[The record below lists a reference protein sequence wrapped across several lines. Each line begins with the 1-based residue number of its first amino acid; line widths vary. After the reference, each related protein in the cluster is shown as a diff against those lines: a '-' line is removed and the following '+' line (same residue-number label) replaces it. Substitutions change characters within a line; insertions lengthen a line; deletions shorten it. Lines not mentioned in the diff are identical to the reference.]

1 MVVVVLAVIG
11 VSLWRGSKL
20 GAADAQKIQDRADD
34 PVQANAAVYKDQLR
48 DLEKEYVLGNLNS
61 EELQIARDELA
72 RRLLED
78 VGGDTTSAEHS
89 LAISRE
95 ETFVEAHEHAQIVK
109 PKPATCWRAPWVLV
123 MSFVFLV
130 PVAAMLMYAVMGQPL
145 ALNPAALQAEAEQGS
160 DISPEK
166 MTEMATALMRRLQD
180 EPNQVDGWV
189 MLARVQRAREHFDE
203 SDEAFRKALA
213 LSKDDNLAIEH
224 AEVLAQK
231 NQGSFA
237 GQPWAIIQ
245 RVLTADP
252 QHLNALLLAG
262 SASYTELNYRS
273 ALRFWERARE
283 VVEPNSPDAPELDRA
298 IAQTREKM
306 GLPAAPPRS
315 NVMANALGQPN
326 TNSTTNGAAVNANST
341 GAPNSQVST
350 IRITGRVSVI
360 KELADKV
367 APSDTVFVFATPVSG
382 SRMPLAI
389 VRTTAD
395 KLPFDFVLDDS
406 TSMNPAA
413 KLSSMTEVTVK
424 VRISKSGQAIAQP
437 GDLGVSL
444 TPVKLGTSGLNLMV
458 REPLK

>member
-1 MVVVVLAVIG
+1 VNPTLIFLLSALAMVFVVLTVIC
-11 VSLWRGSKL
+11 VSLWRGSQL
-20 GAADAQKIQDRADD
+20 GADASHQAQENADD
-34 PVQANAAVYKDQLR
+34 PVQANAAVYKDQIH
-48 DLEKEYVLGNLNS
+48 DLEKEYVLGNLSS
-61 EELQIARDELA
+61 EELQIAKDELA
-72 RRLLED
+72 RRLLDD
-78 VGGDTTSAEHS
+78 VGDTT
-89 LAISRE
+89 
-95 ETFVEAHEHAQIVK
+95 QITK
-109 PKPATCWRAPWVLV
+109 STPQAWRAPWIWV
-123 MSFVFLV
+123 MGFVFLV
-130 PVAAMLMYAVMGQPL
+130 PVAASVMYAVMGQPL

-180 EPNQVDGWV
+180 EPNQIDGWI

-231 NQGSFA
+231 NQGNFA

-262 SASYTELNYRS
+262 SASYSELNYRS

-283 VVEPNSPDAPELDRA
+283 VVEPASPDAPELDRA

-306 GLPAAPPRS
+306 GLPSAPTRS
-315 NVMANALGQPN
+315 NAMANAPTSQSA
-326 TNSTTNGAAVNANST
+326 TSSVGASNNQASSA
-341 GAPNSQVST
+341 
-350 IRITGRVSVI
+350 RISGRVSVI

-367 APSDTVFVFATPVSG
+367 APTDTVFVFATPVSG

-413 KLSSMTEVTVK
+413 KLSSMAEVTVK
-424 VRISKSGQAIAQP
+424 VRISKSGQAMAQP

-444 TPVKLGTSGLNLMV
+444 TPVKLGSSGLNLMV
-458 REPLK
+458 REPLQ

>member
-1 MVVVVLAVIG
+1 VNPTLIFLLSALAMVVVVLTVIC
-11 VSLWRGSKL
+11 VSLWRGSQL
-20 GAADAQKIQDRADD
+20 GADASHQAQENADD
-34 PVQANAAVYKDQLR
+34 PVQANAAVYKDQIH
-48 DLEKEYVLGNLNS
+48 DLEKEYVLGNLSS
-61 EELQIARDELA
+61 EELQIAKDELA
-72 RRLLED
+72 RRLLDD
-78 VGGDTTSAEHS
+78 VGDT
-89 LAISRE
+89 
-95 ETFVEAHEHAQIVK
+95 AQITK
-109 PKPATCWRAPWVLV
+109 STPQAWRAPWIWV
-123 MSFVFLV
+123 MGFVFLV
-130 PVAAMLMYAVMGQPL
+130 PVAASVMYAVMGQPL

-180 EPNQVDGWV
+180 EPNQVDGWI

-203 SDEAFRKALA
+203 SDEAFKKALA

-231 NQGSFA
+231 NQGYFA

-262 SASYTELNYRS
+262 SASYSELNYRS

-283 VVEPNSPDAPELDRA
+283 VVEPASPDAPELDRA

-306 GLPAAPPRS
+306 GLPSAPTRS
-315 NVMANALGQPN
+315 NAMANAPTSQSA
-326 TNSTTNGAAVNANST
+326 TSSVGASNNQAS
-341 GAPNSQVST
+341 SS
-350 IRITGRVSVI
+350 RILGRVSVI

-367 APSDTVFVFATPVSG
+367 APTDTVFVFATPVSG

-424 VRISKSGQAIAQP
+424 VRISKSGQAMAQP

-444 TPVKLGTSGLNLMV
+444 TPVKLGSSGLNLMV
-458 REPLK
+458 REPLQ

>member
-1 MVVVVLAVIG
+1 MVVVVLTVIC
-11 VSLWRGSKL
+11 VSLWRGSQL
-20 GAADAQKIQDRADD
+20 GADASHQAQENADD
-34 PVQANAAVYKDQLR
+34 PVQANAAVYKDQIH
-48 DLEKEYVLGNLNS
+48 DLEKEYVLGNLSS
-61 EELQIARDELA
+61 EELQIAKDELA
-72 RRLLED
+72 RRLLDD
-78 VGGDTTSAEHS
+78 VGDTT
-89 LAISRE
+89 
-95 ETFVEAHEHAQIVK
+95 QITK
-109 PKPATCWRAPWVLV
+109 STPQAWRAPWIWV
-123 MSFVFLV
+123 MGFVFLV
-130 PVAAMLMYAVMGQPL
+130 PVAASVMYAVMGQPL

-180 EPNQVDGWV
+180 EPNQIDGWI

-231 NQGSFA
+231 NQGNFA

-262 SASYTELNYRS
+262 SASYSELNYRS

-283 VVEPNSPDAPELDRA
+283 VVEPASPDAPELDRA

-306 GLPAAPPRS
+306 GLPSAPTRS
-315 NVMANALGQPN
+315 NAMANAPTSQSA
-326 TNSTTNGAAVNANST
+326 TSSVGASNNQASSA
-341 GAPNSQVST
+341 
-350 IRITGRVSVI
+350 RISGRVSVI

-367 APSDTVFVFATPVSG
+367 APTDTVFVFATPVSG

-413 KLSSMTEVTVK
+413 KLSSMAEVTVK
-424 VRISKSGQAIAQP
+424 VRISKSGQAMAQP

-444 TPVKLGTSGLNLMV
+444 TPVKLGSSGLNLMV
-458 REPLK
+458 REPLQ